1 MKVAVIGC
9 GGIAKAH
16 LQCTQLCGDELVA
29 AVDTNLENANAAVEQ
44 YGGIAMS
51 NVDEMLAKVA
61 PDAAVI
67 ATPPNVH
74 KEIGS
79 KLMQAGI
86 PILCEKPLAHTV
98 EDAEALVEL
107 ADKTGI
113 PAYVAYCHRFTPASQ
128 VMRDYAREGKFGRKL
143 YFRNGFTGYV
153 DAFDGSWR
161 LDFSIAGGGSLIDT
175 ASHSIDLF
183 QFIIGPVAEAKA
195 SFYFPEPGRGDQAG
209 SLMLIAE
216 DGTAGHIMFGWKN
229 SKSECAYE
237 VVGTDLSMSYDL
249 ATSGASVQ
257 VYKPNAEVENLPV
270 EAGCDVRFVEQ
281 YKAFQ
286 RAVKGEPTILATFED
301 GLAVARVCDMCYSQA
316 LGASL

>member
-143 YFRNGFTGYV
+143 
-153 DAFDGSWR
+153 
-161 LDFSIAGGGSLIDT
+161 
-175 ASHSIDLF
+175 
-183 QFIIGPVAEAKA
+183 
-195 SFYFPEPGRGDQAG
+195 
-209 SLMLIAE
+209 
-216 DGTAGHIMFGWKN
+216 
-229 SKSECAYE
+229 
-237 VVGTDLSMSYDL
+237 
-249 ATSGASVQ
+249 
-257 VYKPNAEVENLPV
+257 
-270 EAGCDVRFVEQ
+270 
-281 YKAFQ
+281 
-286 RAVKGEPTILATFED
+286 
-301 GLAVARVCDMCYSQA
+301 
-316 LGASL
+316 